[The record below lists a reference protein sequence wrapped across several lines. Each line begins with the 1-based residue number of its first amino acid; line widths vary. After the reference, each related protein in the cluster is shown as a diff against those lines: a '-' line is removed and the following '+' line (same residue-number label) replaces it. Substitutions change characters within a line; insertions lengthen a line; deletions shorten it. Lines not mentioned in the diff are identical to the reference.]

1 MAVAQPSKQVVN
13 SQQSSIRE
21 RRIVKS
27 WSCFGSQ
34 DRLWAVKLQFLRIVK
49 SLNCFAAER
58 VARCIT
64 ALSDEILHLTEWG
77 GGGGVGGGGGGGGVV
92 GGGERG
98 GGGGGGERGAGA
110 VSNGTFKTFNPTL
123 ITFAFGQEK
132 EDECGRWT
140 GGQRRRLQE
149 RNNED
154 QIKSWYRT
162 KKAKK
167 CCDSWKTCKK
177 YKNIKIY

>member
-77 GGGGVGGGGGGGGVV
+77 GGGRGGGGGGGVG

-98 GGGGGGERGAGA
+98 GGGGGGERGRGA

-140 GGQRRRLQE
+140 GGQVDRE
-149 RNNED
+149 GDYKKETTK
-154 QIKSWYRT
+154 IK
-162 KKAKK
+162 
-167 CCDSWKTCKK
+167 
-177 YKNIKIY
+177 